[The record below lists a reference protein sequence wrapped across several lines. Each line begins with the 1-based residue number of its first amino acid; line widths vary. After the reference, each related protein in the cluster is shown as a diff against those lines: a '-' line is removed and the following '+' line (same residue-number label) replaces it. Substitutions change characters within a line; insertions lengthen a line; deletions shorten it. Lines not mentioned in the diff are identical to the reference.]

1 MKQII
6 QNLGNGKTS
15 IQDGPMPSN
24 KPGHLLIST
33 SYSVISTGTERMLKS
48 FGQANLI
55 NKAKQQPDKVKQTIE
70 KLRTDGFISTLGAV
84 KSKLDQPIPL
94 GYSNVGVVIE
104 SDVQGYKKGDRVV
117 SNGSHAEV
125 VCVPGNLCSK
135 IPDSV
140 DDKEAAF
147 TVIASI
153 GLQGVRLLKP
163 SLGESIAVY
172 GLGLIGLIVIQI
184 LRANG
189 CNVIAIDNNKQ
200 RCDIANSLGFTTID
214 ISSSENPEIDIR
226 NQTNQNGV
234 DGVVITAS
242 TPSNDLIHQAA
253 EISRKRGRIILIG
266 DVGLNLQRDDFY
278 KKELTFQVSS
288 SYGPGRY
295 DIEYEEKG
303 NDYPIGFV
311 RWTANRNFDAI
322 IDLLANQSISLKPLI
337 SIEFSIEDALD
348 AYELLDD
355 STKLGILISY
365 KDSEGNYKDSN
376 VSKTM
381 TLSEH
386 IEEKSFSESSVNIGF
401 IGAGNYAS
409 SILMPAFNACDVN
422 FMTLG
427 TRGGQSGVQYGK
439 KYKFQKTTTD
449 LDEIFSDETI
459 NTIVI
464 ATRHDQ
470 HFDQVKR
477 ALLSGKNIF
486 VEKPLVLTIDEL
498 DEIEQIY
505 IDAIDNKEL
514 ISKVM
519 VGFNRRFSPFIIKA
533 KDLIDNLDSPKAF
546 IMTINSGKIEPDHW
560 TQDLKTGGGR
570 ILGEG
575 CHFIDLLRH
584 LAGSEITNHYSNNME
599 GITSD
604 TRTLE
609 LSFSD
614 GSIGTIHYFSNGA
627 KSFPKENLKIFTAGK
642 ILEMNNYKS
651 LRGYG
656 WEKFKVMRS
665 FKQDKGNN
673 SCVAAFVNS
682 ISQSEPSPIPFDQL
696 LEVSRVSIELQNS

>member
-1 MKQII
+1 
-6 QNLGNGKTS
+6 
-15 IQDGPMPSN
+15 MPSN

>member
-1 MKQII
+1 VKQII

-24 KPGHLLIST
+24 KPGHLLIAT
-33 SYSVISTGTERMLKS
+33 TYSVISTGTERMLKS

-104 SDVQGYKKGDRVV
+104 SDVDGFKKGDRVV

-140 DDKEAAF
+140 NDKEAAF

-163 SLGESIAVY
+163 SLGETIAVY

-214 ISSSENPEIDIR
+214 ISSSENPEINIR

-295 DIEYEEKG
+295 DLEYEEKG

-381 TLSEH
+381 TLSEN
-386 IEEKSFSESSVNIGF
+386 IEEKIFSESSVNIGF

-449 LDEIFSDETI
+449 LDEVFSDEAI

-505 IDAIDNKEL
+505 IDAIDNKEF
-514 ISKVM
+514 IPKVM
-519 VGFNRRFSPFIIKA
+519 LGFNRRFSPFIIKA

-560 TQDLKTGGGR
+560 TQDPKTGGGR

-651 LRGYG
+651 LRGHG

-682 ISQSEPSPIPFDQL
+682 ISQGEPSPIPFDQL

>member
-1 MKQII
+1 VKQII